1 MTEHEF
7 YETYLADI
15 YRICKN
21 SMSERFKQYLKKL
34 SQDESTEEF
43 DKIFPVICYSI
54 IKVWFSSYGVDVN
67 IGDLDGNTFELN
79 KTRYI
84 VYPELRHEHLCE
96 LRQNNRPTVVV
107 FSRMEEGLSLGR
119 LPENISNYITEKGL
133 SKSYQRLL
141 EINETIYVN
150 ALYTTFGVAINK
162 MLH

>member
-21 SMSERFKQYLKKL
+21 SMSERFKSYLQKL
-34 SQDESTEEF
+34 ARDDSTEEF
-43 DKIFPVICYSI
+43 DNIFPVISYSI

-67 IGDLDGNTFELN
+67 IGDLNGNTFELN

-107 FSRMEEGLSLGR
+107 FSRKEETVSLDR
-119 LPENISNYITEKGL
+119 LPENITNYITEKGL
-133 SKSYQRLL
+133 SKCYRRLL
-141 EINETIYVN
+141 EINETVYVN

-162 MLH
+162 MLR